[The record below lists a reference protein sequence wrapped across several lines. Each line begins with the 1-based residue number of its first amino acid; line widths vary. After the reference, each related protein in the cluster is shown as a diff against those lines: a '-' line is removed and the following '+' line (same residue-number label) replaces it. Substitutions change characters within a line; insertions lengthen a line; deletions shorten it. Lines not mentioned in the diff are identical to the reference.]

1 MTSFDRTFPD
11 GFLWGAATASF
22 QIEGATTEDGRL
34 PSIWDTFCEVEGN
47 VANKDTGDPA
57 CDHFHRVDEDV
68 ALMSDLGLDVY
79 RFSIAWPRVLPTG
92 TGTGNQPGIG
102 F

>member
-47 VANKDTGDPA
+47 VANKDTGDDA
-57 CDHFHRVDEDV
+57 GK
-68 ALMSDLGLDVY
+68 LLKDLEK
-79 RFSIAWPRVLPTG
+79 
-92 TGTGNQPGIG
+92 
-102 F
+102 